1 MEYFLQTTNLSKVF
15 DRPFTKQSFAS
26 LFSGRLRRRLS
37 IPVFADVSL
46 TIRPGTCTHINGKNG
61 AGKTTLLK
69 ILCGIYTQTSGTV
82 SLRGSCCPLLI
93 AGPMMYGNLEVQKN
107 IEHFLKVSGMRPK
120 EAQQSANSILEML
133 HLLSKAD
140 YLLSHLSRG
149 ELCAV
154 TLLAGLA
161 TKHDLYV
168 IDELMDPLSPA
179 YLSIIAARIS
189 EQINA
194 GASFVFTTHNDNIAA
209 QLGAEKV
216 SIGEQSEKT
225 I

>member
-1 MEYFLQTTNLSKVF
+1 MAYVLQTTNLSKVF

-46 TIRPGTCTHINGKNG
+46 TVHPGTCTHINGKNG

-69 ILCGIYTQTSGTV
+69 ILCGIYTQTSGTI
-82 SLRGSCCPLLI
+82 SLPGSCCPLLI
-93 AGPMMYGNLEVQKN
+93 AGPMMYGNLEVHKN
-107 IEHFLKVSGMRPK
+107 IEHFLKVLGISSN
-120 EAQQSANSILEML
+120 EAQQSANCILEAL
-133 HLLSKAD
+133 NLLSKAD

-179 YLSIIAARIS
+179 YLRIIAARIR
-189 EQINA
+189 ERINA
-194 GASFVFTTHNDNIAA
+194 GASILFTTHNDDIAT
-209 QLGAEKV
+209 QLDAEKV
-216 SIGEQSEKT
+216 SIGEQSKKT